1 MYVYIYL
8 YFIDKQNF
16 ICYNFGDNFSE
27 GAYMYTVFI
36 IALVILLY
44 TLQSL
49 FTRFYTDHYPGDK
62 GLTTPVFAVVCGVI
76 VTLVSFIFSGFSFSC
91 GWLTVLLGAINAVV
105 LYGYDAFII
114 KASATGPYSI
124 LMTFSLTGGIVVPA
138 IVSWLFF
145 EVPFS
150 FVQLVSI
157 LIIFASVL
165 MISKKEDESENKEE
179 HKKHRT
185 FFLIVC
191 TLLGLANGLYGVLL
205 NVQQELTGVSEKEEM
220 VAVTFVGA
228 AVISLVQLLVREK
241 KNTLKAFR
249 QTKLSLLFLLLTAL
263 VSALAINALVIA
275 LEGADT
281 TLVYTFDNAGVL
293 LLSAI
298 SSAVFFKEKLS
309 RLNVIGCIIM
319 SIGLI
324 CMSQYANIELL
335 LKGLFA

>member
-1 MYVYIYL
+1 
-8 YFIDKQNF
+8 
-16 ICYNFGDNFSE
+16 
-27 GAYMYTVFI
+27 MYTIFI

-49 FTRFYTDHYPGDK
+49 FTRLYTDHYPGDK
-62 GLTTPVFAVVCGVI
+62 GLTTPVFAVVCGLI
-76 VTLVSFIFSGFSFSC
+76 VTVVSFIFSGFAFSC
-91 GWLTVLLGAINAVV
+91 GWLTVLLGVINAVI

-138 IVSWLFF
+138 IASWMFF
-145 EVPFS
+145 SVPFS
-150 FVQLVSI
+150 IVQLVSI

-165 MISKKEDESENKEE
+165 MISKKEDENENKEE

-185 FFLIVC
+185 FFLIIC

-205 NVQQELTGVSEKEEM
+205 NTQQELSGVAEKEEM
-220 VAVTFVGA
+220 VVVTFIGA
-228 AVISLVQLLVREK
+228 AVISLVQLIVKEK
-241 KNTLKAFR
+241 KNTLAAFK
-249 QTKLSLLFLLLTAL
+249 QTKLSLVFLLLTAL

-275 LEGADT
+275 LEGANA

-298 SSAVFFKEKLS
+298 ASAIFFKEKLS
-309 RLNVIGCIIM
+309 KLNVIGCIIM

-324 CMSQYANIELL
+324 CMSQYANIELF
-335 LKGLFA
+335 LKSLFA

>member
-1 MYVYIYL
+1 MIK
-8 YFIDKQNF
+8 FQ
-16 ICYNFGDNFSE
+16 GDN
-27 GAYMYTVFI
+27 MYTVFI

-49 FTRFYTDHYPGDK
+49 FTRLYTDFYPGDK
-62 GLTTPVFAVVCGVI
+62 GLTTPVFAVVCGLI
-76 VTLVSFIFSGFSFSC
+76 VTAVSFIFSGFSFSC
-91 GWLTVLLGAINAVV
+91 GWLTILLGLINAAI

-145 EVPFS
+145 SVPFS
-150 FVQLVSI
+150 FVQLISI
-157 LIIFASVL
+157 MIIFASVL
-165 MISKKEDESENKEE
+165 MISKKEDEEENKEE

-185 FFLIVC
+185 FFLIIC

-205 NVQQELTGVSEKEEM
+205 NTQQELTGVAEKEEM
-220 VAVTFVGA
+220 VVVTFMGA
-228 AVISLVQLLVREK
+228 ALISLVQLIVKEK
-241 KNTLKAFR
+241 KNTIAAFR
-249 QTKLSLLFLLLTAL
+249 QTKKSLIYLLLTAL

-275 LEGADT
+275 LEGANA

-298 SSAVFFKEKLS
+298 ASAILFKEKLS
-309 RLNVIGCIIM
+309 KLNIIGCIIM

-324 CMSQYANIELL
+324 CMSQYANIEAFLR
-335 LKGLFA
+335 GLFA

>member
-1 MYVYIYL
+1 MLI
-8 YFIDKQNF
+8 
-16 ICYNFGDNFSE
+16 
-27 GAYMYTVFI
+27 VFL
-36 IALVILLY
+36 IALVIIMY

-49 FTRFYTDHYPGDK
+49 FTRMYTDYYPGDK
-62 GLTTPVFAVVCGVI
+62 SLTTPVFAVICGLI
-76 VTLVSFIFSGFSFSC
+76 VTAVSFIFSGFSFDCS
-91 GWLTVLLGAINAVV
+91 WLTVLLGIINAAV

-138 IVSWLFF
+138 IVSWVFF
-145 EVPFS
+145 GVPFS
-150 FVQLVSI
+150 WVQLVSI

-185 FFLIVC
+185 FFLIIC

-205 NVQQELTGVSEKEEM
+205 NVQQEWTGVEEKEEM
-220 VAVTFVGA
+220 VAVTFMGA
-228 AVISLVQLLVREK
+228 AVISFIQLILKEK
-241 KNTLKAFR
+241 DDTFKAFK
-249 QTKLSLLFLLLTAL
+249 QTKKSLIFLLLTAL

-275 LEGADT
+275 LDGIDT

-298 SSAVFFKEKLS
+298 ASAILFKEKLS
-309 RLNVIGCIIM
+309 KLNIVGCIVI

-324 CMSQYANIELL
+324 CMSQYENIETYIN
-335 LKGLFA
+335 GLFA

>member
-1 MYVYIYL
+1 
-8 YFIDKQNF
+8 
-16 ICYNFGDNFSE
+16 
-27 GAYMYTVFI
+27 MYTVFI

-49 FTRFYTDHYPGDK
+49 FTRLYTDHYPGDK
-62 GLTTPVFAVVCGVI
+62 GLTTPVFAVVCGLI
-76 VTLVSFIFSGFSFSC
+76 VTAVSFIFSGFAFSC
-91 GWLTVLLGAINAVV
+91 GWLTVLLGIINAVI

-138 IVSWLFF
+138 IASWMFF
-145 EVPFS
+145 SVPFS
-150 FVQLVSI
+150 IVQLVSI

-165 MISKKEDESENKEE
+165 MISKKEDEDENKEE

-185 FFLIVC
+185 FFLIIC

-205 NVQQELTGVSEKEEM
+205 NTQQELSGVAEKEEM
-220 VAVTFVGA
+220 VVVTFIGA
-228 AVISLVQLLVREK
+228 AVISLVQLVVKEK
-241 KNTLKAFR
+241 KNTIAAFK
-249 QTKLSLLFLLLTAL
+249 QTKLSLIFLLLTAL

-275 LEGADT
+275 LEGANA

-298 SSAVFFKEKLS
+298 ASAVFFKEKLS
-309 RLNVIGCIIM
+309 KLNIIGCIIM

-324 CMSQYANIELL
+324 CMSQYANIELF
-335 LKGLFA
+335 LKSLFA

>member
-1 MYVYIYL
+1 
-8 YFIDKQNF
+8 
-16 ICYNFGDNFSE
+16 
-27 GAYMYTVFI
+27 MYTALI

-49 FTRFYTDHYPGDK
+49 FTRLYTDHYPGDK
-62 GLTTPVFAVVCGVI
+62 GLTTPVFAVICGLI
-76 VTLVSFIFSGFSFSC
+76 VTVVSFIFSGFTFSC
-91 GWLTVLLGAINAVV
+91 GWLTVLLGIINAFI

-150 FVQLVSI
+150 VVQLVSI

-165 MISKKEDESENKEE
+165 MISKKENEGEDKEE

-185 FFLIVC
+185 FFLIIC

-220 VAVTFVGA
+220 VAVTFIGA
-228 AVISLVQLLVREK
+228 AVISLVQLVVKEG
-241 KNTLKAFR
+241 KNTLKAFK
-249 QTKLSLLFLLLTAL
+249 QTKLSLAFLLLTAL

-298 SSAVFFKEKLS
+298 ASAVFFKEKLS

-324 CMSQYANIELL
+324 CMSQYANIELF
-335 LKGLFA
+335 LKGLFT

>member
-1 MYVYIYL
+1 
-8 YFIDKQNF
+8 
-16 ICYNFGDNFSE
+16 
-27 GAYMYTVFI
+27 MYTVFI

-49 FTRFYTDHYPGDK
+49 FTRLYTDFYPGDK
-62 GLTTPVFAVVCGVI
+62 GLTTPVFAVVCGLI
-76 VTLVSFIFSGFSFSC
+76 VTAVSFIFSGFSFSC
-91 GWLTVLLGAINAVV
+91 GWLTILLGLINAAI

-145 EVPFS
+145 SVPFS
-150 FVQLVSI
+150 FVQLISI
-157 LIIFASVL
+157 MIIFASVL
-165 MISKKEDESENKEE
+165 MISKKEDEEENKEE

-185 FFLIVC
+185 FFLIIC

-205 NVQQELTGVSEKEEM
+205 NTQQELTGVAEKEEM
-220 VAVTFVGA
+220 VVVTFMGA
-228 AVISLVQLLVREK
+228 ALISLVQLIVKEK
-241 KNTLKAFR
+241 KNTIAAFR
-249 QTKLSLLFLLLTAL
+249 QTKKSLIYLLLTAL

-275 LEGADT
+275 LEGANA

-298 SSAVFFKEKLS
+298 ASAILFKEKLS
-309 RLNVIGCIIM
+309 KLNIIGCIIM

-324 CMSQYANIELL
+324 CMSQYANIEAFLR
-335 LKGLFA
+335 GLFA

>member
-1 MYVYIYL
+1 
-8 YFIDKQNF
+8 
-16 ICYNFGDNFSE
+16 
-27 GAYMYTVFI
+27 MYTVFI

-49 FTRFYTDHYPGDK
+49 FTRLYTDHDPGDK
-62 GLTTPVFAVVCGVI
+62 GLTTPVFAVVCGLI
-76 VTLVSFIFSGFSFSC
+76 VTVVSFIFSGFAFSC
-91 GWLTVLLGAINAVV
+91 GWLTVLLGIINAVI

-138 IVSWLFF
+138 IASWMFF
-145 EVPFS
+145 SVPFS
-150 FVQLVSI
+150 IVQLVSI

-165 MISKKEDESENKEE
+165 MISKKEDENENKEE

-185 FFLIVC
+185 FFLIIC

-205 NVQQELTGVSEKEEM
+205 NTQQELSGVAEKEEM
-220 VAVTFVGA
+220 VVVTFIGA
-228 AVISLVQLLVREK
+228 AVISLVQLVVKEK
-241 KNTLKAFR
+241 KNTIAAFK
-249 QTKLSLLFLLLTAL
+249 QTKLSLIFLLLTAL

-275 LEGADT
+275 LEGANA

-298 SSAVFFKEKLS
+298 ASAVFFKEKLS
-309 RLNVIGCIIM
+309 KLNIIGCIIM

-324 CMSQYANIELL
+324 CMSQYANIELF
-335 LKGLFA
+335 LKDLFA